1 MTKEEVLQKAND
13 YCSEKGYT
21 SETLTDEFKDLFAT
35 HFSKRYPDGDIND
48 ENIVAEIQFNLNT
61 AFSATSKGVTAK
73 QQAYDTMVEDYKG
86 QIEEL
91 NKKIANAKKKNKGEE
106 TPKEPELP
114 KELLDKLDRLEQFE
128 IKAKKADKFKEI
140 LALAK
145 NGVRADLHKSLENYA
160 ADFAV
165 SLEASSDEQAKRL
178 IERFQ
183 AIFRDS
189 IGDIKPLSPKTTRKQ
204 DEDFAASLKP
214 IKV

>member
-48 ENIVAEIQFNLNT
+48 ENMVAEIQFNLNT

-73 QQAYDTMVEDYKG
+73 QKAYETMVEKYDG
-86 QIEEL
+86 QIKEL
-91 NKKIANAKKKNKGEE
+91 NKKIANANKNKGEE
-106 TPKEPELP
+106 TPQEPQLP
-114 KELLDKLDRLEQFE
+114 KELLEKLDRLEQFE
-128 IKAKKADKFKEI
+128 INAKKANKFKEI

-145 NGVRADLHKSLENYA
+145 NGVRTDLHKSLENYA

-165 SLEASSDEQAKRL
+165 SLEASSDEQAKKL

>member
-13 YCSEKGYT
+13 YCNEKGYT
-21 SETLTDEFKDLFAT
+21 SETLTDDFKDLFAT

-73 QQAYDTMVEDYKG
+73 QQAYDKMVEDYTG
-86 QIEEL
+86 QINEW
-91 NKKIANAKKKNKGEE
+91 NKKIANAKKKGEE
-106 TPKEPELP
+106 TSKEPQLP

-128 IKAKKADKFKEI
+128 KGAKKADKFKEI

-145 NGVRADLHKSLENYA
+145 KGVRTDLHKSLENYA
-160 ADFAV
+160 TDFAV
-165 SLEASSDEQAKRL
+165 SLDAPSDEQANRL

-183 AIFRDS
+183 AIFKDS
-189 IGDIKPLSPKTTRKQ
+189 IGDIKPMSPKMTRKQ
-204 DEDFAASLKP
+204 DEDFAESLKP

>member
-1 MTKEEVLQKAND
+1 MTKDEVLQKAND

-35 HFSKRYPDGDIND
+35 HFSNRYPDGDIND
-48 ENIVAEIQFNLNT
+48 ENMVAEIQFNLNT
-61 AFSATSKGVTAK
+61 AFSATSKGVTSK
-73 QQAYDTMVEDYKG
+73 QQAYDKMVEDYKG

-91 NKKIANAKKKNKGEE
+91 NKKIANAKNKKGEE
-106 TPKEPELP
+106 KPQEPTLP

-128 IKAKKADKFKEI
+128 KKAKKGEKFAEV

-145 NGVRADLHKSLENYA
+145 KGVRTDLHKSLENYA
-160 ADFAV
+160 SDFEISIDAP
-165 SLEASSDEQAKRL
+165 SDEQAKRL

-189 IGDIKPLSPKTTRKQ
+189 IGDIKPLSPKMTRKQ

>member
-1 MTKEEVLQKAND
+1 MTKDEVLQKAND

-21 SETLTDEFKDLFAT
+21 SETLTDEFKELFAN

-48 ENIVAEIQFNLNT
+48 ENIVAEIQFTLNT
-61 AFSATSKGVTAK
+61 AFSATSKGVTSK
-73 QQAYDTMVEDYKG
+73 QKAYDQMVEDYKG

-91 NKKIANAKKKNKGEE
+91 NKKIANAEKTKG
-106 TPKEPELP
+106 KEKPQEPQSP
-114 KELLDKLDRLEQFE
+114 KELLEKLDRLEQFE
-128 IKAKKADKFKEI
+128 INAKKANKVKEV

-145 NGVRADLHKSLENYA
+145 NGVRTDLHKSLENYA

-165 SLEASSDEQAKRL
+165 SLETPSDEQAKKL

-204 DEDFAASLKP
+204 DEDFAASLKK

>member
-73 QQAYDTMVEDYKG
+73 QKAYDTMVQKYDG
-86 QIEEL
+86 QIKEL
-91 NKKIANAKKKNKGEE
+91 NEKIANANKGEKK
-106 TPKEPELP
+106 PKEQPLP
-114 KELLDKLDRLEQFE
+114 KELLDKLDRLEEFE
-128 IKAKKADKFKEI
+128 KNAKKADKFKEI

-145 NGVRADLHKSLENYA
+145 NGVRTDLHKSLENYA

-165 SLEASSDEQAKRL
+165 SLEAPSDEQAKKL

-204 DEDFAASLKP
+204 DEDFAKSLKP

>member
-21 SETLTDEFKDLFAT
+21 TETLTDDFKDLFAT
-35 HFSKRYPDGDIND
+35 HFSKRYPDGDIDD

-61 AFSATSKGVTAK
+61 AFSATSKGITAK
-73 QQAYDTMVEDYKG
+73 QKAYDSMVEKYDG

-91 NKKIANAKKKNKGEE
+91 NKKIANAKSKKGEE
-106 TPKEPELP
+106 KPQEQQLP
-114 KELLDKLDRLEQFE
+114 KELIEKLDRLEQFE
-128 IKAKKADKFKEI
+128 INAKKAKKFNEI

-160 ADFAV
+160 SDFSV
-165 SLEASSDEQAKRL
+165 SLEAPSDEQAKKL

-204 DEDFAASLKP
+204 DEEFASSLKS